1 MTDLGLSLCMHNQFL
16 WKGREIHNATTAWY
30 SQYHGVV
37 LLIPRCGTHN
47 TTAWYSPYHAA
58 MIFWYYRQGSEKLR
72 EPHNT
77 YGFLP
82 PLVDDVPQGNDR
94 NRQYP
99 Y

>member
-1 MTDLGLSLCMHNQFL
+1 MHNQFL

-37 LLIPRCGTHN
+37 LSIPRCGTHN